1 MPTVVPP
8 SRPAAVP
15 AAILREVK
23 QLDAELVAFRR
34 DIHAHPEVANTE
46 HRTTEQICRVL
57 AEVGWEPT
65 VLPIGTGALVDIPA
79 SDGLEHTGGR
89 LGFRADIDA
98 LPILEQS
105 GVPFASVNAGLSH
118 ACGHDV
124 HTTVVVGLGLLLARI
139 REQGL
144 LTRDV
149 RLIFQPAEE
158 SSPGGAVDAID
169 GGALRDLSEVYA
181 LHCDPR
187 VDAGQLGLRVGPI
200 TSAVDRVHV
209 TLHGPGG
216 HTSRPHLTADL
227 VSALG
232 AVATTAPL
240 LLSRRVDPRNGVSL
254 VWGRLVAGTA
264 GNAIPSTGDIEGT
277 LRALTVPG
285 WQQAEAVLPEIIRQ
299 IVAPYGVRVDVSVT
313 EGVPPTV
320 NHAEGVARF
329 VDAAEA
335 LIGPSA
341 VVPTEQSMGGE
352 DFAWMLQQVPGAL
365 ARLGVRRPGQT
376 SAPDIHTP
384 HFTVDERAIGI
395 GLRLLAGVALLE
407 PDPEAE
413 TPYGAGGPGR

>member
-1 MPTVVPP
+1 MPFVVPET
-8 SRPAAVP
+8 AH
-15 AAILREVK
+15 AAILSEVK
-23 QLDAELVAFRR
+23 RLDAALVAFRR
-34 DIHAHPEVANTE
+34 DVHAHPEIANTE
-46 HRTTEQICRVL
+46 HRTTERICTTL
-57 AEVGWEPT
+57 AEVGLEST
-65 VLPIGTGALVDIPA
+65 VLPVGTGALVDIAA
-79 SDGLEHTGGR
+79 SDGVEPTGGR
-89 LGFRADIDA
+89 MGFRADIDA

-105 GVPFASVNAGLSH
+105 GAAFASVTTGLSH

-124 HTTVVVGLGLLLARI
+124 HTTVVVGLGLLLVALRD
-139 REQGL
+139 QGL

-169 GGALRDLSEVYA
+169 GGALKDLAEVYA

-227 VSALG
+227 VGALG
-232 AVATTAPL
+232 AVATTTPL
-240 LLSRRVDPRNGVSL
+240 LLSRRVDPRYGVSL
-254 VWGRLVAGTA
+254 VWGRMVAGTA
-264 GNAIPSTGDIEGT
+264 GNAIPSSGDIEGT

-285 WQQAEAVLPEIIRQ
+285 WQQAEALLPDIIRQ

-320 NHAEGVARF
+320 NHPGGVARF
-329 VDAAEA
+329 EASAEA
-335 LIGPSA
+335 LVGPTA
-341 VVPTEQSMGGE
+341 VVSTEQSMGGE

-376 SAPDIHTP
+376 TAPDIHTP

-395 GLRLLAGVALLE
+395 GLRLLAGVALLQA
-407 PDPEAE
+407 DPEAE
-413 TPYGAGGPGR
+413 TPYGAGVLGR